1 MGLRDGGGVVE
12 LFLSGRKWGVGRIP
26 SFTEEHFMLNDLPPK
41 TGNVTMSEDSNASV
55 LEVRTYFVRGRNALV
70 ARADFEPLYIDYYL
84 HRADHDLKYSNEQD
98 ALLKDTLAALTLHL
112 ASRPQDENCGWTLHF
127 QKPALNLFVTGNTR
141 PGHIAGRV
149 FTDDVRDMGANIF
162 NVQTSRVGHPSQ
174 QSLVQVEGQDVFS
187 CVEQY
192 YQQSE
197 QRRARLFRH
206 GEEDFVMITSQPDC
220 DEAWLE
226 KLTVEDVRQ
235 MDEKETLS
243 LLETRR
249 YIWKCGCT
257 VERLYPI
264 LAKLS
269 PEALDEAFGDDDVM
283 TVQCPRCGA
292 RYRTAREEFEAWQV
306 KQP

>member
-1 MGLRDGGGVVE
+1 
-12 LFLSGRKWGVGRIP
+12 
-26 SFTEEHFMLNDLPPK
+26 MLNDQPPFSK
-41 TGNVTMSEDSNASV
+41 DLTMSEDSNASV

-84 HRADHDLKYSNEQD
+84 HRADNGLQYTNEQD
-98 ALLKDTLAALTLHL
+98 AMLKDALAGLTLHL
-112 ASRPQDENCGWTLHF
+112 ASRPQDENCGWTMNF
-127 QKPALNLFVTGNTR
+127 QKPAINLFVTGNTR
-141 PGHIAGRV
+141 PGQIAGRV
-149 FTDDVRDMGANIF
+149 FTEDVRDMGANIF
-162 NVQTSRVGHPSQ
+162 SAQTTRPGHTAQ
-174 QSLVQVEGQDVFS
+174 QSLVQVEGNQIFS

-197 QRRARLFRH
+197 QRIARFFRH
-206 GEEDFVMITSQPDC
+206 SEEDIAMISSQPDC
-220 DEAWLE
+220 DEAWLAS
-226 KLTVEDVRQ
+226 LTEDDVRAIDQ
-235 MDEKETLS
+235 KETLS

-269 PEALDEAFGDDDVM
+269 PEALKEAFGDDEIM

-292 RYRTAREEFEAWQV
+292 RYRTAREQFEAWQA
-306 KQP
+306 KAS